1 MRKCILAILVAMSA
15 AIAPA
20 FAAGESAN
28 EAKHGGKVVKTNGHH
43 LVEVVAD
50 GNSIDVYVSHDDGE
64 AQDVKEA
71 KATAT
76 VLSGG
81 KTQQITLIPGEGNWF
96 KGLGTAEIGPG
107 AIIVVTFTLPRHKP
121 EQARIKLD

>member
-1 MRKCILAILVAMSA
+1 MLKHILVVFALVSA
-15 AIAPA
+15 SSLPA
-20 FAAGESAN
+20 FAAGESAH
-28 EAKHGGKVVKTNGHH
+28 EAKHGGKVVQTNGHH
-43 LVEVVAD
+43 LVEVVAA

-81 KTQQITLIPGEGNWF
+81 KTEQIVLVPGEGNSF
-96 KGLGTAEIGPG
+96 KGSGTAEIGPG
-107 AIIVVTFTLPRHKP
+107 AVIVVTFTLPRHKP
-121 EQARIKLD
+121 EQARVKLD